1 MNYQLLIFFIVLSL
15 VNVILQTVKSI
26 LTINGTK
33 FIAAIANAVAFGLY
47 TVVVIY
53 TVCDLPLWVKVVI
66 TAATNFVGVY
76 ISKWVVDIFTKD
88 KLWKVEVTIPK
99 RYFESVDFDLA
110 KIPHSI
116 IQIDDKYTLFNF
128 YCATQKESL
137 KVKNICSQYKAKFF
151 VSESKSL

>member
-1 MNYQLLIFFIVLSL
+1 MNYQLLIFFVVLSL

-33 FIAAIANAVAFGLY
+33 FIAAVANAVAFGLY

-53 TVCDLPLWVKVVI
+53 TVCDLPLWVKVII
-66 TAATNFVGVY
+66 TATTNFVGVY
-76 ISKWVVDIFTKD
+76 ISKWIVDIFTKD

-110 KIPHSI
+110 NIPHSI

-137 KVKNICSQYKAKFF
+137 KVKNICSQYQAKFF